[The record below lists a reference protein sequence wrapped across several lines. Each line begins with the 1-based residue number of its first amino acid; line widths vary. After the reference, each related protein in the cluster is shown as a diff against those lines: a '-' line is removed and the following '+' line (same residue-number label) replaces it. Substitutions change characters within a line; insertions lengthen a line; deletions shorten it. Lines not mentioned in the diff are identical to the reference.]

1 MILSVDFGKKRTGT
15 AIVDPSIQIP
25 FPHKLIEESNA
36 RKVKRA
42 LMDIIE
48 EQKITT
54 VVFGLPLSD
63 SGAESQ
69 WCAEI
74 RRFADWLLKSIN
86 VEIVFVDEYGSSKE
100 AEEILIGKKKK
111 TKKSSVDL
119 IAAVIILET
128 YIRLNNKPL

>member
-1 MILSVDFGKKRTGT
+1 MVLSVDFGRKRTGT
-15 AIVDPSIQIP
+15 AILEPSIQMA

-48 EQKITT
+48 DRKITT

-63 SGAESQ
+63 SGAESD

-74 RRFADWLLKSIN
+74 RRFADWLLTSVK
-86 VEIVFVDEYGSSKE
+86 VDIVFIDEYGSSKE
-100 AEEILIGKKKK
+100 AEGILVGKKKK
-111 TKKSSVDL
+111 TKKQSVDL

-128 YIRLNNKPL
+128 YIKQINK

>member
-15 AIVDPSIQIP
+15 AILDESVKIA

-48 EQKITT
+48 ERNITT

-63 SGAESQ
+63 SGAESD

-74 RRFADWLLKSIN
+74 RRFADWLLTSVK
-86 VEIVFVDEYGSSKE
+86 VEIVFIDEYGSSKE
-100 AEEILIGKKKK
+100 AESILVGKKRK
-111 TKKSSVDL
+111 TKKQSVDL
-119 IAAVIILET
+119 IAAVLILED
-128 YIRLNNKPL
+128 YVKRSLRN